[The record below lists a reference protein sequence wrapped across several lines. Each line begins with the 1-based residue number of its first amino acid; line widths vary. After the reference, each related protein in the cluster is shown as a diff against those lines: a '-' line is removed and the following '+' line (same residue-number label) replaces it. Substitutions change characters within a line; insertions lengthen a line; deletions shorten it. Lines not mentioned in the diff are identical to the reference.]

1 MKMNELKLDMH
12 SLDEAW
18 LQQPELSHK
27 YGVQLLEAEMLRT
40 RLKDKLDITKAE
52 IDLEIRENVTPKP
65 TESAINSLIVL
76 NPKYKEAMQRYFE
89 AEHKVKEI
97 KNMTNSIEA
106 KRKALE
112 GLSELYVAGYFASRP
127 MLPNPSIEEK
137 HDETQNEITE
147 KLNAKPSKR
156 LKK

>member
-1 MKMNELKLDMH
+1 MNELKLDMH

-65 TESAINSLIVL
+65 TESAINSLIFARVVL
-76 NPKYKEAMQRYFE
+76 VAMLFSCLLRPL
-89 AEHKVKEI
+89 
-97 KNMTNSIEA
+97 KN
-106 KRKALE
+106 
-112 GLSELYVAGYFASRP
+112 
-127 MLPNPSIEEK
+127 
-137 HDETQNEITE
+137 
-147 KLNAKPSKR
+147 
-156 LKK
+156 